1 MPYSNDVLLKA
12 SPRLL
17 LKGRLRNDD
26 DDDDDDDE
34 TPVGPSIWNKYLG
47 RNSKLNVTSENPNR
61 ARYRPV
67 DYLPSRKQLQLV
79 AWVGFEP
86 GATQLNQ
93 ARL

>member
-34 TPVGPSIWNKYLG
+34 TPVGPSI
-47 RNSKLNVTSENPNR
+47 
-61 ARYRPV
+61 
-67 DYLPSRKQLQLV
+67 
-79 AWVGFEP
+79 
-86 GATQLNQ
+86 
-93 ARL
+93 